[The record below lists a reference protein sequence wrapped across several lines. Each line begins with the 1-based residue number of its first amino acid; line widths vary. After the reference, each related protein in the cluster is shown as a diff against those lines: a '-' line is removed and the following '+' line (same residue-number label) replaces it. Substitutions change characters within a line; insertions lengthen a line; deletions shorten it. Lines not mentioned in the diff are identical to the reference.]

1 MKSMTGFGQGSWQ
14 GKGCK
19 ITVEVR
25 SVNQRFLEARFNL
38 PREYVPW
45 EAELRELLQ
54 AAVARGKVD
63 VNVNRSGPLT
73 SEFAVEVNT
82 ALAKAYVGGWRKL
95 QAALRLDGKLDMQVL
110 LARPDLVRVVERRTE
125 VPGELERVRKVLRQ
139 AVRAF
144 TRAREREGRA
154 LAQDMRQRTAQLSR
168 LTVQM
173 RDRAAVTVPEVTA
186 RVRERLH
193 AAAAGT
199 TIPEERLAQ
208 EIALLASRSDVT
220 EELVRLD
227 SHLTAMRELFD
238 GREPVGKRLDFLL
251 QEVHREVNTIA
262 SKSNDLAMT
271 NLTLEARGEIEK
283 LREQAQ
289 NVE

>member
-1 MKSMTGFGQGSWQ
+1 MKSMTGFGQASWQ

-54 AAVARGKVD
+54 AAVARGKID

-73 SEFAVEVNT
+73 SEFSVEVNT

-95 QAALRLDGKLDMQVL
+95 QTALHLDGTIDMQVL
-110 LARPDLVRVVERRTE
+110 LGRPDLVRVVERRAE
-125 VPGELERVRKVLRQ
+125 APGELERVRQVLRQ

-154 LAQDMRQRTAQLSR
+154 LAQDMRRRTTHLSR
-168 LTVQM
+168 LTGQM
-173 RDRAAVTVPEVTA
+173 RERAAVTVPEVTA
-186 RVRERLH
+186 RVRERLQ

-220 EELVRLD
+220 EEVVRLD
-227 SHLTAMRELFD
+227 SHLTAMRELF
-238 GREPVGKRLDFLL
+238 GSREPVGKRLDFLL
-251 QEVHREVNTIA
+251 QEIHREVNTIA